1 MHLRACRLTL
11 LGLMLGSAVLTAGIA
26 ASEDAG
32 TLALDERLRRIDQ
45 FLRDRP
51 AFLGGRSLQ
60 ELRKL
65 APLRAER
72 IEKEVD
78 PQAADRELEYRRLNF
93 DGLELVGRV
102 EAPGGFSPLQVTVT
116 SPRWKLRQGLG
127 VGTPVQR
134 VESVLG
140 PPMEQEEGML
150 RYQGTREQ
158 ATFHVRRGVIERVEL
173 QYRGD

>member
-1 MHLRACRLTL
+1 MKPLTL
-11 LGLMLGSAVLTAGIA
+11 LGLVLCSAVLTAGIA
-26 ASEDAG
+26 ASEDSG

-51 AFLGGRSLQ
+51 AFLGGHSLQ

-72 IEKEVD
+72 IEKEAD
-78 PQAADRELEYRRLNF
+78 PQAAGRELEYRRLNF

-102 EAPGGFSPLQVTVT
+102 ESPGGFSPLQVTVT
-116 SPRWKLRQGLG
+116 SAKWKLRQGLG
-127 VGTPVQR
+127 VGTSVQR
-134 VESVLG
+134 VESLLG
-140 PPMEQEEGML
+140 PPMEQEEGLL
-150 RYQGTREQ
+150 RYRGTSEQ

-173 QYRGD
+173 QYRVD